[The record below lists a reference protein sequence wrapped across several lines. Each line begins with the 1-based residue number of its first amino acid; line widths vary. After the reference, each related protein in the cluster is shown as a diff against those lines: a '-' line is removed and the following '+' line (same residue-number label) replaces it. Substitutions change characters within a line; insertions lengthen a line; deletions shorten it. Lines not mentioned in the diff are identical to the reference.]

1 MGIAAS
7 SKEERRNL
15 RREIGDKA
23 AAAVTELRGVVDQ
36 ALMQHKVLAK
46 QMFAFETGAAA
57 HAEAMA
63 HLRKQLAEHGEVLE
77 NLKTRVAAHDKRVT
91 ELQTQINDERTFR
104 ISLSQQQRAYVDN
117 EDRHLRERIQRLERS
132 WFERCLSWWSR
143 WSL

>member
-46 QMFAFETGAAA
+46 QMFAFETGSAA

-77 NLKTRVAAHDKRVT
+77 NLKTRIAAV
-91 ELQTQINDERTFR
+91 QTQINDERTFR
-104 ISLSQQQRAYVDN
+104 ISLSQQQRVYVDN
-117 EDRHLRERIQRLERS
+117 ENRLLRERIQRLERS
-132 WFERCLSWWSR
+132 WWRR
-143 WSL
+143 WLRVGL

>member
-77 NLKTRVAAHDKRVT
+77 NLKTRIAAV
-91 ELQTQINDERTFR
+91 QTQINDERTFR
-104 ISLSQQQRAYVDN
+104 ISLSQQQRVYVDN
-117 EDRHLRERIQRLERS
+117 ENRLLRERIQRLERS
-132 WFERCLSWWSR
+132 WWRR
-143 WSL
+143 WLRVGL